1 MGWQAKEVAHA
12 IMMTMVMM
20 MVIMLFLCVVA
31 TTLVDTTAR
40 LLKLL
45 SAMGASVAMST
56 CVLGC
61 AYILFQNTC
70 VYVSVCVCVPLL
82 VCACVGA
89 SAFKGVGCCCA
100 CHRTCAHANAYA
112 GSTCV
117 FVFICPMSFVLS
129 LCSLPRCTVVSWPPC
144 LPLPPSPLPAC
155 AFPPSIP
162 LSTRVVLPHRH
173 LCNDKEPQTQT
184 YHTGTDIGSAATRAR
199 VQ

>member
-70 VYVSVCVCVPLL
+70 VYVSVCVCHCLCVLVWVLLHSKVWDVVVLVIELVLMQMLMLAPLVFLFSSAQCPLFCPFVPCLAALL
-82 VCACVGA
+82 SHGLPA
-89 SAFKGVGCCCA
+89 SPC
-100 CHRTCAHANAYA
+100 
-112 GSTCV
+112 
-117 FVFICPMSFVLS
+117 L
-129 LCSLPRCTVVSWPPC
+129 LPPC
-144 LPLPPSPLPAC
+144 QLVHFLPPSPSLHVWC
-155 AFPPSIP
+155 
-162 LSTRVVLPHRH
+162 
-173 LCNDKEPQTQT
+173 C
-184 YHTGTDIGSAATRAR
+184 HTGTCAMTRSHRHRHTIQA
-199 VQ
+199 QT